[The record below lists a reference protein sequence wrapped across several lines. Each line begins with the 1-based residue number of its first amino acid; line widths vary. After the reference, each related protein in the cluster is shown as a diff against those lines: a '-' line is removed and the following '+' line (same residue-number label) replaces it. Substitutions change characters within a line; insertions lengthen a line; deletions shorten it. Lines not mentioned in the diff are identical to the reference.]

1 MQLSSKSNQVTVCQ
15 GNTCLTVVGEL
26 AKAFAVIAMI
36 ALAVQTAGQVAK
48 LLR

>member
-1 MQLSSKSNQVTVCQ
+1 MQMSRKGNQVTVCQ

-26 AKAFAVIAMI
+26 AKALAVIIMI